1 MKLLQCSHC
10 EHIGTDIDLQP
21 GHVGGHTAQV
31 WKMYCTD
38 NNACWKRWDKK
49 HLMKG
54 RSRQCLVK
62 KDRFRRHNSGL

>member
-49 HLMKG
+49 HLVKG
-54 RSRQCLVK
+54 RGR
-62 KDRFRRHNSGL
+62 